1 MHQVGEQGGWGGC
14 HFQYYYYYYYLYSY
28 LSTKQSQSNRINR
41 TLKPYKVNVKESVS
55 QLDATSEINKLI
67 SAVDKK
73 LLKESK
79 QK

>member
-1 MHQVGEQGGWGGC
+1 MVIMTSSL
-14 HFQYYYYYYYLYSY
+14 FANNYYYYLYSY